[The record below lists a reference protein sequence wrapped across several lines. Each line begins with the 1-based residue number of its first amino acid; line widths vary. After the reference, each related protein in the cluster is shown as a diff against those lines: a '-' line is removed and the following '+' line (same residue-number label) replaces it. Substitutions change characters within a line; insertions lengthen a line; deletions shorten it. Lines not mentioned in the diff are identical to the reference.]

1 MDPEDE
7 GKPAWWQKARK
18 LEAED
23 TLEAAEAVIKDGVPN
38 LYFAS
43 ATADLYRLRMLRM
56 KAAGDAA
63 GAREAFDKS
72 EHFIWFMA
80 SLATSGGEGAA
91 LSWERDRFMKQLVAE
106 YGSDP
111 REKPAP

>member
-1 MDPEDE
+1 MSDDAGLPE
-7 GKPAWWQKARK
+7 WWRRARK
-18 LEAED
+18 LEAQDKLAE
-23 TLEAAEAVIKDGVPN
+23 AEAVIKEGVPN
-38 LYFAS
+38 LYFAH
-43 ATADLYRLRMLRM
+43 ATADLYRLRMIRLM
-56 KAAGDAA
+56 EQGDGA

-91 LSWERDRFMKQLVAE
+91 LSLERDTFMAELVRA

-111 REKPAP
+111 R

>member
-7 GKPAWWQKARK
+7 GKPAWWIKARK

-23 TLEAAEAVIKDGVPN
+23 KLEAAEAVIRDGVPH
-38 LYFAS
+38 LYFAH
-43 ATADLYRLRMLRM
+43 ATADLYRLRMLRKM
-56 KAAGDAA
+56 RSGDTA

-72 EHFIWFMA
+72 EQFIWFMA

-91 LSWERDRFMKQLVAE
+91 LSYERDKFMKQLIAE

-111 REKPAP
+111 REAPAS